1 MKKVVAVAVVLLYCV
16 LLIAH
21 KPVHDVPVLL
31 YDVPVLVLLRALVQ
45 VQVVNHRLVQV
56 QSTCTFVDASAK
68 ACYGL

>member
-1 MKKVVAVAVVLLYCV
+1 MKKGCCGCRRVAVCV